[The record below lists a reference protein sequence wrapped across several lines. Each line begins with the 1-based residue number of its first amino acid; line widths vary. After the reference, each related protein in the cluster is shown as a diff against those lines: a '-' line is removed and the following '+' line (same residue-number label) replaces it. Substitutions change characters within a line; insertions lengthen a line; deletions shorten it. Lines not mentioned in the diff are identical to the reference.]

1 MTFKKSIHLLRKIM
15 TATTV
20 YVTSLIILLLYSI
33 LFRWGEFF
41 LIEAALFLPL
51 VTMLIGTAYTHHKT
65 KPINLKNISLSA
77 LAGILILVSV
87 NEAICL
93 NYSYF
98 NEKNWESTS
107 LRHFMLNDL
116 TQNYL
121 KKDMRAESIVRL
133 LGHPASHYDN
143 NGNWDKTISH
153 VYEYRSY
160 YEKKKIDQSLELY
173 FDSQSQLID
182 WHIVEKESDWL

>member
-20 YVTSLIILLLYSI
+20 YITSLIILLLYSI

-41 LIEAALFLPL
+41 LVDVALIIPI
-51 VTMLIGTAYTHHKT
+51 VTLLTGTAYTQHKT
-65 KPINLKNISLSA
+65 KHINLKNISLSA

-98 NEKNWESTS
+98 SEKNWESTS

-116 TQNYL
+116 TRNYL
-121 KKDMRAESIVRL
+121 KKGMRAESVVRL
-133 LGHPASHYDN
+133 LGQPASQYDN
-143 NGNWDKTISH
+143 DGNWDKTISH

-160 YEKKKIDQSLELY
+160 YEKKNTDQSLELY

-182 WHIVEKESDWL
+182 WHIVEQESDWL